1 MMAGNFFAD
10 CVKGRKWQL
19 LPENYAEGV
28 LQHRKIDS
36 YVDQHPITRASKKWL
51 SNDLG
56 LFKGVFLD
64 LYWDH
69 FLCRD
74 FNRLTG
80 MLPVQFVDQAHHT
93 LLAHASIFGTK
104 ATHLTQ
110 AMIQGNWLLG
120 YAEPSSLQ
128 KIFEQ
133 MSRRFPYDNPLS
145 RGVEDLLRKQEEL
158 HLAFEKLWEDLTLS
172 FGTFQN

>member
-10 CVKGRKWQL
+10 CVKGRQWQS

-80 MLPVQFVDQAHHT
+80 MPPVQFVNQAHHT
-93 LLAHASIFGTK
+93 LLAHASVFGTK

-110 AMIQGNWLLG
+110 AMIRGNWLLG